1 VNIRPFLRLWFQA
14 WLQRLPKSVKLRFWA
29 QIKPHLPKERTQHL
43 DDPFDPLHTLLW
55 LSEKDP
61 YRLVDAMAGTA
72 IWGGNGGG
80 KTSGPGQALLR
91 AFMRAGM
98 GGLILCVKPDEYE
111 MVRSY
116 AEKEGR
122 LKSLIR
128 FSPESVEWRFNFMEY
143 LLRSTARG
151 GGRSANIVK
160 TFIAIQDSLDRGD
173 DAGAKQEKYWK
184 NVLSQ
189 LLLSAVDLCLLANP
203 EESLSVQMIHEV
215 ITSAPISRAQ
225 ALDHEWQ
232 DTSLC
237 CRLIDRAYLNDALTP
252 RQKSDLALTAKF
264 FTKEFPGL
272 PDDTRGSAVS
282 TFTTMADGFL
292 RGDMAELFSTGL
304 NVVPEMT
311 LEGAIWVLD
320 LPLKLFGQ
328 IGLAAQI
335 LITHIWCEAV
345 ERRDTKANRR
355 PVFLWADEAHNF
367 VNEHLV
373 SFQTTAR
380 SSLACTVLLSQ
391 SLPNFYWA
399 MGGEQ
404 KGKPLTESLMSVLQN
419 KIFCASACPK
429 TNEWAAEIFAKSWQ
443 SKSNF
448 GVNHDAKGGRS
459 SNSGATQSRE
469 FNVDPADFITLAKG
483 GPQNR
488 YIVQSI
494 IFGGGRVFRSTGTT
508 ALRTQFHQKG

>member
-1 VNIRPFLRLWFQA
+1 MNIRPFLKLWFQA
-14 WLQRLPKSVKLRFWA
+14 WLQRLPKSIKLRFWK
-29 QIKPHLPKERTQHL
+29 QIKPLLPKEPTQHL
-43 DDPFDPLHTLLW
+43 DDAFDPLHTLLW

-61 YRLVDAMAGTA
+61 FRWVDAMAGTA

-91 AFMRAGM
+91 AFMRGGA

-122 LKSLIR
+122 LGSLIR
-128 FSPESVEWRFNFMEY
+128 FAPEEKWRFNFMAY
-143 LLRSTARG
+143 LLKSMVRG

-160 TFIAIQDSLDRGD
+160 TFVAIQDSLDRGD

-215 ITSAPISRAQ
+215 ITSAPVSRAQ

-252 RQKSDLALTAKF
+252 RQKSGLALTAKF

-328 IGLAAQI
+328 VGLAAQI
-335 LITHIWCEAV
+335 LVKHIWQEAV
-345 ERRDTKANRR
+345 ERRDVKANPR
-355 PVFLWADEAHNF
+355 PVFIWADEGQNF
-367 VNEHLV
+367 VNEHDV
-373 SFQTTAR
+373 QFQTTAR
-380 SSLACTVLLSQ
+380 SSRACTVYLSQ
-391 SLPNFYWA
+391 TLNNFCN
-399 MGGEQ
+399 
-404 KGKPLTESLMSVLQN
+404 SS
-419 KIFCASACPK
+419 
-429 TNEWAAEIFAKSWQ
+429 
-443 SKSNF
+443 
-448 GVNHDAKGGRS
+448 GGRK
-459 SNSGATQSRE
+459 GRLQKPRRI
-469 FNVDPADFITLAKG
+469 FTLDL
-483 GPQNR
+483 
-488 YIVQSI
+488 
-494 IFGGGRVFRSTGTT
+494 
-508 ALRTQFHQKG
+508 ALY